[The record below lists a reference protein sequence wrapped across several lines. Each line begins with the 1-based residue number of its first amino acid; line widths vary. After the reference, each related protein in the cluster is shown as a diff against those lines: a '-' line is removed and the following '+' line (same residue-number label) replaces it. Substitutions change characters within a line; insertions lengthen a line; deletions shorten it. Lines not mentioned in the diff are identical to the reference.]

1 VSRNRFYKDVSVDAA
16 DGASLRR
23 VLLDG
28 KPVKTPGG
36 AVLAVPYDALAHAI
50 AEEWRAQGTHIR
62 PETMMLTKL
71 ANTAIDRVA
80 PNLASAREQ
89 LLAIAKSDVV
99 CYRAASP
106 SDLARRQVAA
116 WDPLLAWMRDRFA
129 VPLRSTGGLAF
140 VEQDASA
147 IGALGAA
154 LSDRDAFSL
163 AALCAAAALLGSLV
177 IALALAERR
186 LTPDEAFD
194 AANIERI
201 YQAERWGWDD
211 QASAKAAA
219 ERAELNQIS
228 RFLELLRT

>member
-1 VSRNRFYKDVSVDAA
+1 
-16 DGASLRR
+16 
-23 VLLDG
+23 
-28 KPVKTPGG
+28 
-36 AVLAVPYDALAHAI
+36 
-50 AEEWRAQGTHIR
+50 
-62 PETMMLTKL
+62 
-71 ANTAIDRVA
+71 
-80 PNLASAREQ
+80 
-89 LLAIAKSDVV
+89 
-99 CYRAASP
+99 
-106 SDLARRQVAA
+106 
-116 WDPLLAWMRDRFA
+116 MRDRFA

-154 LSDRDAFSL
+154 LSDRDAFFL

-177 IALALAERR
+177 IAFALAERR